1 MDICTRITVWHLN
14 FVLHGSL
21 SLPLCF
27 VAEYMSAGGGGYSS
41 YDNED
46 HSSSRGRRTPVTPPK
61 KHSNVLPSV
70 YII

>member
-1 MDICTRITVWHLN
+1 MDICIRITVWHLN
-14 FVLHGSL
+14 FVLNGSL

-46 HSSSRGRRTPVTPPK
+46 HGSRGRRTPVTPPK